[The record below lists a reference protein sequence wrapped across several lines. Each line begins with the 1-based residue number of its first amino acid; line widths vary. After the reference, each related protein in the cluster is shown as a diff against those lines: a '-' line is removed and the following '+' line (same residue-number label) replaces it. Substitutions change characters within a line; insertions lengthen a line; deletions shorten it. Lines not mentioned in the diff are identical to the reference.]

1 MNRANLPRRSGDA
14 AKADHSE
21 VSRQL
26 VHVSM
31 GGFALLLRW
40 LSWWQALGLAATALV
55 FNLFILP
62 RFAHTLYRPGDRDRP
77 IQGIVLY
84 PVAVLVLIAMFPSRP
99 DIAAAAWGIL
109 AVGDGIATLG
119 GRAIGGP
126 RWPWSPD
133 KTVAGTL
140 AFVIGGSIA
149 GCGLAWWCRP
159 AGDPAAP
166 VLFALLAPPVAAVA
180 AGFVE
185 TIPVRLDDN
194 LTVAASAGATLW
206 LVALVC
212 ARYAA
217 ALDSYLPLQSQGA
230 GYQSFFTVSVPTI
243 PVAAA
248 LITNAAAGAAGYAAK
263 SVGLSGAIGGAII
276 GIAIFLSLG
285 WQGWTLLFVTFIAA
299 TIATRTGRARKQQLG
314 IAEERGGRRGAG
326 NAIANT
332 GVAAIA
338 ATLAGLDVHS
348 GAAQLAFVTALVAG
362 GSDTIASEIGKAYG
376 RRTYSITALSRIAPG
391 TSGAMSIEGTAA
403 GVLGA
408 IGLSGVAI
416 VLGLLA
422 LPSLPLVVICATI
435 GALVESWLGGTLEG
449 PGILNNDML
458 NFINTAIAAAVA
470 VIIAAARS

>member
-1 MNRANLPRRSGDA
+1 MNASGLPQADA
-14 AKADHSE
+14 AKPRRQRTTRRFRDSWFICRWAA
-21 VSRQL
+21 SRCCC
-26 VHVSM
+26 
-31 GGFALLLRW
+31 GGSRGGRR
-40 LSWWQALGLAATALV
+40 SRSRRTALV

-62 RFAHTLYRPGDRDRP
+62 RFAHALYRRGDRDRP
-77 IQGIVLY
+77 IHGIVLY
-84 PVAVLVLIAMFPSRP
+84 PLAVLVLIATFPRRP

-109 AVGDGIATLG
+109 AAGDGIATLA

-166 VLFALLAPPVAAVA
+166 MLFALLAPPVAAVA

-217 ALDSYLPLQSQGA
+217 TLDSYLPLPPQGA
-230 GYQSFFTVSVPTI
+230 GYQSFSEVSVPLM

-248 LITNAAAGAAGYAAK
+248 LVTNAAAAAAGYAAK
-263 SVGLSGAIGGAII
+263 SVGRSGAIGGAII
-276 GIAIFLSLG
+276 GMAIFLALG
-285 WQGWTLLFVTFIAA
+285 WQGWTLLFVTFLAA

-338 ATLAGLDVHS
+338 ATLAGLDVHP

-362 GSDTIASEIGKAYG
+362 GSDTIASEMGKAYG
-376 RRTYSITALSRIAPG
+376 RRTYSITSLSRVAPG

-403 GVLGA
+403 GVIGA

-416 VLGLLA
+416 ALGLLA
-422 LPSLPLVVICATI
+422 LPVASARRHLCNDRRTRGKLARRNIGRARHPQQRHAELPEHGRRVQEPL
-435 GALVESWLGGTLEG
+435 
-449 PGILNNDML
+449 
-458 NFINTAIAAAVA
+458 
-470 VIIAAARS
+470 